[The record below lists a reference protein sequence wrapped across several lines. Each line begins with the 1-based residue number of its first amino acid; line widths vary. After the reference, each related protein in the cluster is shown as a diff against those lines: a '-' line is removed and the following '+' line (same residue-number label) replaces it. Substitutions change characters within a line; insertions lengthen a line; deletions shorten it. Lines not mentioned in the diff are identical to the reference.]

1 LNKEK
6 EKENTKRKVNLVS
19 SHSDNENDD
28 GPILACDNNGSAVS
42 EIYRDRD
49 DIESKLRY
57 KPRPR
62 ETVIYEEIYIPDVDH
77 D

>member
-6 EKENTKRKVNLVS
+6 EKEKEKTKRNVNLVS

-28 GPILACDNNGSAVS
+28 GPMLACDNNGSAVS

-49 DIESKLRY
+49 DIES
-57 KPRPR
+57 

-77 D
+77 G